1 VTTVRDTGGG
11 LGAAASNS
19 DLVEHAL
26 ELAAAGRDHAGTSV
40 LVSQESTANLRWAC
54 NTLTTNG
61 VGTGRTVAVVTA
73 VRTPRGV
80 STGTVAR
87 RGVTAAD
94 LPDLVDAARAV
105 AAAAPPAEDAAELP
119 PGSADADFGDAG
131 VVGGPEV
138 FGSLAAGLG
147 PALREAREQGR
158 ELFGYAE
165 HVIRTSWLGTSAGV
179 RRRHVQPSGAVDLTG
194 KSHDRTRSTYVSQA
208 TRDFSDVDIRALD
221 DQVRTRLGWQARI
234 VDVGAGRHDTVLPP
248 TAVADLMVY
257 LYWSSDARS
266 AHEGRSVFSR
276 RGGGTRLGDRL
287 TDVRVTMSSDPSRP
301 GLQCPNHVETL
312 ASSPYA
318 SVFDNGLATP
328 AVTWVDEG
336 RLVALPTTRH
346 TAALTGLPVRPAVD
360 NLVLGSPDASGGLDD
375 LVAGTSEG
383 LLLTSLWYIREVD
396 PVTLLL
402 TGLTRDGVYLVRGGE
417 VAGAVTNFRFNESPV
432 DLLSRID
439 ALGTP
444 QVTMSREWGEWFPR
458 TEMPPMRVRGFNMS
472 STSQAS

>member
-1 VTTVRDTGGG
+1 MTPVRGGTT
-11 LGAAASNS
+11 SS
-19 DLVEHAL
+19 DLVERGL
-26 ELAAAGRDHAGTSV
+26 ELAAAGTDHVGTSV
-40 LVSQESTANLRWAC
+40 VVSQESTANLRWAC

-61 VGTGRTVAVVTA
+61 VGAGRTVAVVTA
-73 VRTPRGV
+73 VQTPRGICTGAV
-80 STGTVAR
+80 SR
-87 RGVTAAD
+87 RGVGAAE
-94 LPDLVDAARAV
+94 LPDLVEAARAV

-119 PGSADADFGDAG
+119 RGTADADFADGG
-131 VVGGPEV
+131 VEGGPEV

-147 PALREAREQGR
+147 TALRDAREQGR

-165 HVIRTSWLGTSAGV
+165 HTVRTSWLGTSAGV
-179 RRRHVQPSGAVDLTG
+179 RRRHVQPSGALDLTG
-194 KSHDRTRSTYVSQA
+194 KSHDRSRSTYVSQA
-208 TRDFSDVDIRALD
+208 TRDFSDVDITALD
-221 DQVRTRLGWQARI
+221 RQVHTRLGWQART
-234 VDVGAGRHDTVLPP
+234 VDVGPGRYDTVLPP

-257 LYWSSDARS
+257 LYWSSDART

-276 RGGGTRLGDRL
+276 RGGGTRLGEQL
-287 TDVRVTMSSDPSRP
+287 TDVRVTMSSDPRHP
-301 GLQCPNHVETL
+301 GLQCAGHVETL
-312 ASSPYA
+312 ASSPFA
-318 SVFDNGLATP
+318 SVFDNGLPTP
-328 AVTWVDEG
+328 AVTWLDQG

-346 TAALTGLPVRPAVD
+346 TAPLTGLPLRPPVD
-360 NLVLGSPDASGGLDD
+360 NLVVGSPDAAGSLDD

-439 ALGTP
+439 ALGAP
-444 QVTMSREWGEWFPR
+444 EVTMSREWGEWFPR
-458 TEMPPMRVRGFNMS
+458 TEMPPARVRGFNMS